1 MMCNLIDMDIYLDM
15 GEHRVTQS
23 FVSVMFGLQY
33 IHESILS
40 TIFFLQCFKG

>member
-23 FVSVMFGLQY
+23 FVSLMFRLQY
-33 IHESILS
+33 IHELNIS
-40 TIFFLQCFKG
+40 TMFSSMS